1 MKKFLFYLGLIST
14 LIFLEIFYINFRLD
28 KRINEIENKQKRNQ
42 LTIESL
48 NYISDQTL
56 NGIDQP
62 NFSKLTSV
70 K

>member
-1 MKKFLFYLGLIST
+1 MKKFLFCLGLIST
-14 LIFLEIFYINFRLD
+14 LIFLEIFYINFQLD